1 MMTFEIARKLRR
13 ALPGFACL
21 VRSLCNKKLGSAL
34 LNKGPLERNKGL
46 MALGFSLALQK
57 AATAIDPS
65 HQTD

>member
-1 MMTFEIARKLRR
+1 MMTFEIERKVCR
-13 ALPGFACL
+13 ALPGFTCL
-21 VRSLCNKKLGSAL
+21 VRSLCSKELGLAL
-34 LNKGPLERNKGL
+34 FNKGPLERNKGL